1 MANKGRTFPAEPL
14 TENEVERLLATIHGN
29 RPLAVRN
36 RALIA
41 LLWRSGL
48 RISEAL
54 SLRPSDVLAGR
65 INVRE
70 GKGRKQRCALY
81 DDRAAGYLS
90 AWLIERARL
99 GATGRQ
105 PLFCSVGSGETRAVG
120 RPIDPSYVRR
130 LLPALAR
137 KAGISKRVHPHG
149 LRHTHASELAT
160 ERLPLNAISAQLGH
174 ASIAT
179 TSLYVAKL
187 TSSDLA
193 EQMQA
198 IGRTFTAAA

>member
-1 MANKGRTFPAEPL
+1 VQTNVGRKFPAEPL
-14 TENEVERLLATIHGN
+14 TTAEVEALLGAIHGQ

-36 RALIA
+36 RALLA

-54 SLRPSDVLAGR
+54 SLRPSDIHDGR
-65 INVRE
+65 INVRQ

-90 AWLIERARL
+90 AWLAVRAQL

-105 PLFCSVGSGETRAVG
+105 PLFCSVGSGPTRSVG
-120 RPIDPSYVRR
+120 QAIDPSYVRR
-130 LLPALAR
+130 LLPKLAAN
-137 KAGISKRVHPHG
+137 AGIDKRVHPHG
-149 LRHTHASELAT
+149 LRHTHASELAA
-160 ERLPLNAISAQLGH
+160 ERLPLGAISAQLGH

-187 TSSDLA
+187 TASDLA
-193 EQMQA
+193 DQMA
-198 IGRTFTAAA
+198 AVGRTFTAT